1 MKDHLTVEELLA
13 ALKQC
18 GGEIGDES
26 CIGCPNAV
34 PGTEDKDGFCQCR
47 FDTYDETI
55 RILESLVTNN

>member
-1 MKDHLTVEELLA
+1 MEEHLTVAELLA
-13 ALKQC
+13 TLKQC
-18 GGEIGDES
+18 KGYAGGDT
-26 CIGCPNAV
+26 CVGCPNAV